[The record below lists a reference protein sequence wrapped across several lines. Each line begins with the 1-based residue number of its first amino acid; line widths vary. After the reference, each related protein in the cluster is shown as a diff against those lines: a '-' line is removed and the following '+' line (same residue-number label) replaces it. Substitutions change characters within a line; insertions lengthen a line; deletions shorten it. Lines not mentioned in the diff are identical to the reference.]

1 MSYKIWV
8 SGILAIAFSSMLAGA
23 VFYAQFVPSTFV
35 EIPLITERVVTVEK
49 ETIEKPTIQIIE
61 VPSLPPQT
69 TIVASNG
76 PNLILP
82 EDGKVPISRWVDPQ
96 NLNIIYTV
104 PDGYNA
110 VVVPMGMSVPDPW
123 FQLLLNDYAMKHPE
137 GLSNDFINWMPRDW
151 LKVILPGEL
160 KYRITEKA
168 DRLIPPN
175 NSVFAP

>member
-1 MSYKIWV
+1 MNPTIWI
-8 SGILAIAFSSMLAGA
+8 SGIFAIAISSMLAGA
-23 VFYAQFVPSTFV
+23 VLYAQLVPSKIL
-35 EIPLITERVVTVEK
+35 EIPLITERVVKVETK
-49 ETIEKPTIQIIE
+49 TIEQPTIQIVE
-61 VPSLPPQT
+61 VPSVPAQT
-69 TIVASNG
+69 TVIAANG
-76 PNLILP
+76 PNLVLP

-110 VVVPMGMSVPDPW
+110 IVVPMGMSVPDPW

-160 KYRITEKA
+160 KYRLTENTNT
-168 DRLIPPN
+168 LLPPN
-175 NSVFAP
+175 SNVIVP

>member
-61 VPSLPPQT
+61 VPSLPAQT
-69 TIVASNG
+69 TVVASNG
-76 PNLILP
+76 PNLLLP
-82 EDGKVPISRWVDPQ
+82 EGGEIPISRWVDPQ
-96 NLNIIYTV
+96 NLNIIYAV

-110 VVVPMGMSVPDPW
+110 IVIPMRASVPTEW
-123 FQLLLNDYAMKHPE
+123 FNLIINDYAMNHPT
-137 GLSNDFINWMPRDW
+137 GLSSEFIGWMPRDW
-151 LKVILPGEL
+151 MKVILPGEL
-160 KYRITEKA
+160 KYRLTENT
-168 DRLIPPN
+168 DTLLPPN
-175 NSVFAP
+175 SNVIVP

>member
-1 MSYKIWV
+1 MDQKIWI
-8 SGILAIAFSSMLAGA
+8 SGIFAIAFSSMLAGA
-23 VFYAQFVPSTFV
+23 VLYAQLVPSAIV
-35 EIPLITERVVTVEK
+35 EVPLITERVVTVEK

-76 PNLILP
+76 PNLVLP

-110 VVVPMGMSVPDPW
+110 IVVPMGMSVPDPW

-160 KYRITEKA
+160 KYRLTENT
-168 DRLIPPN
+168 DTLLPPN
-175 NSVFAP
+175 SNVIVP